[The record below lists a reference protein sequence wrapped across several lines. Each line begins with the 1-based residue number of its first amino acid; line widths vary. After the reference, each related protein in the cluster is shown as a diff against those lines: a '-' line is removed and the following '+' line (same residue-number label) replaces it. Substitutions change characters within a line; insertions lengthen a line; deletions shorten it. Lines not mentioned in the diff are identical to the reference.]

1 MSKKSMRKYLKY
13 SILCLSL
20 TPCFWFVISFAIYRI
35 PYPKSNLIFTGN
47 VQYKFVELEL
57 SNRGFLES
65 LLGNAPIRIDGA
77 PLLYIAAS
85 EKEKLWSVSPW
96 ELQKKGY
103 TLRATLE
110 TQTLLFGEFGVA
122 SVVHIVPVNESPQI
136 RK

>member
-1 MSKKSMRKYLKY
+1 M
-13 SILCLSL
+13 
-20 TPCFWFVISFAIYRI
+20 
-35 PYPKSNLIFTGN
+35 
-47 VQYKFVELEL
+47 QYKFVELEL

-77 PLLYIAAS
+77 PLLYISAS

-96 ELQKKGY
+96 ELQEKGY

-110 TQTLLFGEFGVA
+110 TQTLLFGGFGVA